1 MRHHLLRQRYRD
13 PSATGSDFLLTIGKF
28 AGNVYYMNDIMKNAD
43 RIAFVAIKECNRQN
57 VGFRSLVDLLSAYEV
72 AHFQA
77 TTGGEINEVMI
88 LRLGQLIEPTFNAR
102 GYRRTPVT
110 FQNGDVANHQ
120 HIETAMQNL
129 LDISRD
135 GFDSDDCYQWTKYFL
150 SIHPFRDGNGRCA
163 WILYNWL
170 RGTLDYPLPLP
181 DFQF

>member
-1 MRHHLLRQRYRD
+1 
-13 PSATGSDFLLTIGKF
+13 
-28 AGNVYYMNDIMKNAD
+28 MNDIMKNAE
-43 RIAFVAIKECNRQN
+43 RIAFVAIKECNRQQ

-77 TTGGEINEVMI
+77 SANGWISETII
-88 LRLGQLIEPTFNAR
+88 LRLGQLIDPMLNAR

-110 FQNGDVANHQ
+110 FQDGGASSYPAL
-120 HIETAMQNL
+120 IEDNIRNL
-129 LDISRD
+129 LDVSTED
-135 GFDSDDCYQWTKYFL
+135 FNSDDCYQWTRAFL
-150 SIHPFRDGNGRCA
+150 LIHPFRDGNGRCA